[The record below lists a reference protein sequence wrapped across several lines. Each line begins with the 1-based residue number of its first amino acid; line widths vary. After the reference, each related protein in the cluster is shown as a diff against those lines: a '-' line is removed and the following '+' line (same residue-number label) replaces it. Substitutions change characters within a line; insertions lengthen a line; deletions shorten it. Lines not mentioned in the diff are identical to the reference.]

1 MEKRYTND
9 KYLAMKV
16 NSYLIQQIY
25 HLLGNNRDA
34 FFRNDSSDF
43 DVRKKI
49 SYKPINEVLT
59 IEKSKF
65 NRILN
70 EDRKTGYTKA
80 LEIENTVEAENR
92 IAKSRKSSC
101 YPIRG

>member
-43 DVRKKI
+43 DVRKKT
-49 SYKPINEVLT
+49 Y
-59 IEKSKF
+59 
-65 NRILN
+65 
-70 EDRKTGYTKA
+70 
-80 LEIENTVEAENR
+80 
-92 IAKSRKSSC
+92 
-101 YPIRG
+101 